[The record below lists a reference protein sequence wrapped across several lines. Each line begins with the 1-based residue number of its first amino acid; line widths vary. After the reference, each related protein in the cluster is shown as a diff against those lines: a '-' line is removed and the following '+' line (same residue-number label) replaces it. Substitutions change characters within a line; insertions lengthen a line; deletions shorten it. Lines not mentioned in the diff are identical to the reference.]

1 MIGIVIVSHSSLISE
16 GVKDLASEMT
26 QGRVKIIP
34 AGGVDDSPT
43 IGTNAERIYQ
53 ALLEASN
60 PDGVLVLADLGSA
73 VLSTQAA
80 IEMLPEADQKHVL
93 LSNAPLVEGAVIAA
107 AQASIGND
115 LEAVNAA
122 AEAASTMNK
131 LQ

>member
-1 MIGIVIVSHSSLISE
+1 MIGIVIVSHSPLIAE

-26 QGRVKIIP
+26 QGKVKIIP
-34 AGGVDDSPT
+34 AGGLDDTT

-80 IEMLPEADQKHVL
+80 IELLPEANQKRIL
-93 LSNAPLVEGAVIAA
+93 LSNAPLVEGAVVAA
-107 AQASIGND
+107 VQASIGD
-115 LEAVNAA
+115 TLEAVNTA